1 MRLNKLKSKLGQ
13 SSVEYI
19 MLVAMVTVA
28 VFLFFGPIGRIIASS
43 IKEQKDV
50 AEQEYTDGQ
59 KNEYKEYYERA
70 GVVKK

>member
-1 MRLNKLKSKLGQ
+1 
-13 SSVEYI
+13 